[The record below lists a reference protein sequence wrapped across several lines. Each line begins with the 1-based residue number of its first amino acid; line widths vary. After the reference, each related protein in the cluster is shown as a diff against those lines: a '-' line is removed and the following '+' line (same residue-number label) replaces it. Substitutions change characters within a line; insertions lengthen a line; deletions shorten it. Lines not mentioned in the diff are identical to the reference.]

1 MFSDFAASFQTSLQA
16 FVRTRKSF
24 ESSVLK
30 RHLQKIRNSIARL
43 KGLGAEEQT
52 INQDLF
58 NMKLVLA
65 VFALLVANLVHGD
78 MYLHNPR
85 GSNNR
90 LNEDK
95 AARTNANRL
104 FNSQVS
110 INRIIVDNYSPKAK

>member
-1 MFSDFAASFQTSLQA
+1 
-16 FVRTRKSF
+16 
-24 ESSVLK
+24 
-30 RHLQKIRNSIARL
+30 
-43 KGLGAEEQT
+43 
-52 INQDLF
+52 
-58 NMKLVLA
+58 MKLVVA
-65 VFALLVANLVHGD
+65 VFALLVANLVYGD

-110 INRIIVDNYSPKAK
+110 IKGIIVDNYSPKVKLLSLNIGRDEVER